1 MTGHSG
7 CILVERLIK
16 FEEYELAEFYN
27 NQLEV
32 QQTNFKLS
40 RKFKAYILNGKNK
53 QIDSLE
59 CFKLA
64 YDDFP
69 NDKSVINAILS
80 ISINLKR
87 KIETK
92 YIRAAEE
99 SNSSQLLVLAGG
111 AYATNGDFSSAR
123 RCNLKALFMSD
134 DCRNPAFNQY
144 LGLNLQDKQDTIATV
159 TSVEKNT
166 TVVLRNGESKV
177 TYCIHGDRELPES
190 PCVWHGDTHLYVRDK
205 KNELLKGQAVGQFVS
220 ITDTFYIFDIEFY
233 QKLFADNGFMD
244 SLKYFQDTEVD
255 KNAEESFN
263 SLNRESRRSDNV
275 KKQKE
280 ELVDNAKNENEKNI
294 EVLKKL
300 VNMLSSV
307 IPYPQILCIANYAV
321 VLNEKYLRDDIKT
334 AAFKYGGKITV
345 VGYITNKISGQ
356 ANTPISAFANVN
368 QSMNA
373 LVNIFFEN
381 ADETYVVHPIAVYY
395 DN

>member
-1 MTGHSG
+1 MDT
-7 CILVERLIK
+7 
-16 FEEYELAEFYN
+16 
-27 NQLEV
+27 
-32 QQTNFKLS
+32 
-40 RKFKAYILNGKNK
+40 
-53 QIDSLE
+53 DSLNSYLAQMFDGLIE
-59 CFKLA
+59 SEETEKQKAKLKKRDNSFGGGIHGQIA
-64 YDDFP
+64 LSLFGKGINSEAEATY
-69 NDKSVINAILS
+69 NHLKSVENEEIV
-80 ISINLKR
+80 KDVQ
-87 KIETK
+87 TK
-92 YIRAAEE
+92 LMHD
-99 SNSSQLLVLAGG
+99 N
-111 AYATNGDFSSAR
+111 
-123 RCNLKALFMSD
+123 
-134 DCRNPAFNQY
+134 AFNKFTEY
-144 LGLNLQDKQDTIATV
+144 L
-159 TSVEKNT
+159 
-166 TVVLRNGESKV
+166 
-177 TYCIHGDRELPES
+177 
-190 PCVWHGDTHLYVRDK
+190 K

-244 SLKYFQDTEVD
+244 SLKYFQDAEVD

>member
-1 MTGHSG
+1 MDYEQFK
-7 CILVERLIK
+7 ERI
-16 FEEYELAEFYN
+16 EEDLHQALADHGIDVN
-27 NQLEV
+27 
-32 QQTNFKLS
+32 LS
-40 RKFKAYILNGKNK
+40 
-53 QIDSLE
+53 QHH
-59 CFKLA
+59 
-64 YDDFP
+64 
-69 NDKSVINAILS
+69 
-80 ISINLKR
+80 
-87 KIETK
+87 
-92 YIRAAEE
+92 
-99 SNSSQLLVLAGG
+99 
-111 AYATNGDFSSAR
+111 
-123 RCNLKALFMSD
+123 
-134 DCRNPAFNQY
+134 
-144 LGLNLQDKQDTIATV
+144 
-159 TSVEKNT
+159 VEKPTRIYVKNFMDMESIRFAYLIGT
-166 TVVLRNGESKV
+166 AVLE
-177 TYCIHGDRELPES
+177 
-190 PCVWHGDTHLYVRDK
+190 
-205 KNELLKGQAVGQFVS
+205 KNELLNGQAVGQFVS